1 VNIGDL
7 VREVSCE
14 LTNGRTGVITRVWND
29 HWDKNLPGYVP
40 GGYTYRIR
48 WFEGD
53 PTCHDESEL
62 EVISE
67 SR

>member
-1 VNIGDL
+1 MNIGDL
-7 VREVSCE
+7 VRETSYE
-14 LTNGRTGVITRVWND
+14 LTDGRTGVITRVWD
-29 HWDKNLPGYVP
+29 HHWDESLPGYVP
-40 GGYTYRIR
+40 GGHTYHVQ
-48 WFEGD
+48 WFDGS